1 MRRAWLPVAV
11 SAVAVACFAPPV
23 LAASAKLTPQQA
35 SADGFPYPSGI
46 DLPSSSAYHLA
57 PGVTP
62 TNFSE
67 LGDWTLSAT
76 PALNTLAD
84 TTVNEEANQL
94 CGIRG
99 ISVVDAYRVQPQGC
113 SAGQPVHTAFEV
125 STGNPDVRI
134 AFLDSGIEWN
144 NPSVMENVAD
154 KIWINTASVPAP
166 EHSLKT
172 PLSALPGGKT
182 CASLP
187 SARGGNY
194 NRLGNYWSNGHG
206 GDIGGDYDILHL
218 GVVNVLDWACDPR
231 VAAAIYPPSLNHG
244 LSCPGSTACK
254 INPHYHGAVISK
266 GDAFLTPEA
275 LIIAF
280 SDGIDHAHDGY
291 KSDIAGWNYVDD
303 NNDPFDD
310 VQYGHGGEEAGWE
323 GAEANTGSTVGTCP
337 NCLIMPLRV
346 GQSFVTDAN
355 LFAEAAV
362 YATDMGANVI
372 SEALGTYNAPYFARQ
387 AIVYA
392 YNHGTTVIASAAD
405 EAAEHHNEPG
415 TLPDTIVVNSI
426 TEPDFISGVGAT
438 NVPPSYLQLNG
449 CTNWGTRVDVSVES
463 PSCSSNATGLSGG
476 IAGLVISAAEDSI
489 AAGRMVPSNH
499 CKTVRGT
506 PCPLTPNEVQQ
517 LMASGDIA
525 GSTTVGMTGTS
536 NGTTPADEGDGG
548 QADEVNFAAQP
559 ESSCTQAALP
569 TCTDP
574 NLNMTFALDMLGG
587 VLGPLPDSFQYPA
600 RKGFNEFYGY
610 GRLNAYKAVDQAF
623 KGHIPPEA
631 AITSPQWFTQVDPGL
646 SSFSVDGYTNAR
658 GVPYTCQVDI
668 APGVEPNNKPATG
681 SSPGDFHQISSSWCN
696 GTTAHSGAYSG
707 LIANVSVPYLKS
719 LFPPGNPTSFYG
731 NENGGIPQDEFGRP
745 NTQPY
750 GFTIRVVVST
760 VSGMKMTG
768 EDRRQ
773 LFLHRDSQMLNGWP
787 KELLA
792 DGDSTPVLVDLEG
805 NDRNDLVIATGDG
818 KIYAFR
824 ADGSEAPGWP
834 VHTPQLP
841 LHLGEAGYRRG
852 GVDTD
857 HYCGVIG
864 GLAAGDLFDN
874 GETDIVAAD
883 QCGNVEAWSGQGQLI
898 FAAHADRD
906 FSGGPTDCATVASC
920 GADATRTGS
929 WDRTQDAFITAPVL
943 ANLKGGPGPLDIIA
957 AGEDRHV
964 YAWQPNGKPVAGFP
978 VLVEDPDKISSV
990 NPVSDEPT
998 FNLKK
1003 TGPNPGIEEDQ
1014 GKIIDTPAVAYIHGF
1029 DKPPVIYVG
1038 SNEEYSVD
1046 VGDEGPINAS
1056 YINSTS
1062 LGVIGATGLLSFA
1075 NGRAYAIRPTGGQM
1089 LCNGNSC
1096 HSTAFEPGW
1105 PVKIGIIDEG
1115 LLPDVGEGING
1126 SPVVAPLNCPDGGYG
1141 DKIAVSPDAGPAY
1154 MLNPNGTSCYGS
1166 FDGQYNTMATDITTG
1181 NGEKLDLPA
1190 FPAVG
1195 MPSFGTLND
1204 RTISLF
1210 DQGGGL
1216 IRALDVVVNG
1226 EQKGGQDFILGW
1238 DADSGKMNVGFPA
1251 VVNDLGFLTGETVG
1265 QITAQPGTQDVVAGT
1280 ASLDLDAFNE
1290 LGQPAS
1296 SAWPKL
1302 SGDWTIATPLL
1313 GSFGTLDYLPGS
1325 DRDVAA
1331 VTRSG
1336 TLSVYS
1342 TPAPACSPASWPN
1355 WHHDPSNSGDYQ
1367 RDGVPPGV
1375 PADLSLSGGVLRFV
1389 APGNQGECGTADA
1402 YQLVTS
1408 SQPITA
1414 GSFASARPLSGAPS
1428 PAAAG
1433 TVQTLTVPSGA
1444 ERYLALRAVGGQGE
1458 IGPIAELDTTGAVA
1472 GPAINPACVALAPIS
1487 GLTSVR
1493 AFPHELQIHGM
1504 AYDNSCG
1511 TARVRKVRIEISRGS
1526 FKLWGNA
1533 VLRSAAPGHAAYFTL
1548 TIRRTLTSGTYLVTS
1563 YATDAAGRTE
1573 IPMRFDTTLT
1583 HVR

>member
-1 MRRAWLPVAV
+1 MPLAA
-11 SAVAVACFAPPV
+11 AAACFV
-23 LAASAKLTPQQA
+23 LPASVQAAGTAALTPQQA
-35 SADGFPYPSGI
+35 SAEGFPYPSGI
-46 DLPSSSAYHLA
+46 DLPASSAYRLA

-67 LGDWTLSAT
+67 IGDWTLSGT

-84 TTVNEEANQL
+84 TTVNDETNQL

-99 ISVVDAYRVQPQGC
+99 ISVVDTYRVQPVGC
-113 SAGQPVHTAFEV
+113 AAGKPVQTAFQV
-125 STGNPDVRI
+125 STGNPDVKI

-144 NPSVMENVAD
+144 NPGVMENVSD

-172 PLSALPGGKT
+172 PLTALPNGYSCQT
-182 CASLP
+182 MSN
-187 SARGGNY
+187 ARGGNY

-206 GDIGGDYDILHL
+206 GDTGGDYDILHL

-231 VAAAIYPPSLNHG
+231 VAKAIYPPSLNPG
-244 LSCPGSTACK
+244 RSCPGSSACK
-254 INPHYHGAVISK
+254 VNPHYHGALIK
-266 GDAFLTPEA
+266 GVPMLTPEA

-291 KSDIAGWNYVDD
+291 KSDIAGWNYVDN

-337 NCLIMPLRV
+337 NCQLVPLRV
-346 GQSFVTDAN
+346 GESFVTDAN
-355 LFAEAAV
+355 NFAEAAL
-362 YATDMGANVI
+362 YATDQGANVI

-387 AIVYA
+387 AIKYA
-392 YNHGTTVIASAAD
+392 YDHGTVIIGSAAD
-405 EAAEHHNEPG
+405 EAAEHHNQPG
-415 TLPDTIVVNSI
+415 ALPDVIVVNSI
-426 TEPDFISGVGAT
+426 TEPDYLSGVGAT

-449 CTNWGTRVDVSVES
+449 CTNWGTRVDISVDS
-463 PSCSSNATGLSGG
+463 PACSSNATGLSGG
-476 IAGLVISAAEDSI
+476 VAGLVESAAEDAV
-489 AAGRMVPSNH
+489 AAGRLTPSNH

-506 PCPLTPNEVQQ
+506 PCPITPNEVQQ
-517 LMASGDIA
+517 LMASGNID
-525 GSTTVGMTGTS
+525 GDTTTGQS
-536 NGTTPADEGDGG
+536 SASSGVTPADEGDGG
-548 QADEVNFAAQP
+548 QADNVNFAAEP
-559 ESSCTQAALP
+559 ETSCTQAPLP

-610 GRLNAYKAVDQAF
+610 GRLNAYKSVEAAF
-623 KGHIPPEA
+623 DGHIPPEA
-631 AITSPQWFTQVDPGL
+631 SITSPNWFTQVSPQYQ
-646 SSFSVDGYTNAR
+646 SFRLTGYTDAR
-658 GVPYTCQVDI
+658 VAYTCQVDI
-668 APGVEPNNKPATG
+668 APGVEPNNLPATG
-681 SSPGDFHQISSSWCN
+681 QHPGDFHQISSSWCN
-696 GTTAHSGAYSG
+696 GSTVHSGSYNG
-707 LIANVSVPYLKS
+707 LLANVSIPYLKS
-719 LFPPGNPTSFYG
+719 LYPPGNPTSFYG

-750 GFTIRVVVST
+750 GFTVRVVVST
-760 VSGMKMTG
+760 ATGLRMTG

-787 KELLA
+787 KELQT
-792 DGDSTPVLVDLEG
+792 DGDSTPVLADIEG

-818 KIYAFR
+818 RIDAFR
-824 ADGSEAPGWP
+824 PDGSEAPGWP
-834 VHTPQLP
+834 VHTAQLP
-841 LHLGEAGYRRG
+841 LHLGEAAFRRG
-852 GVDTD
+852 AGVGTG

-874 GETDIVAAD
+874 GQTDIVEAD
-883 QCGNVEAWSGQGQLI
+883 QCGNVEAWNGQGQLV
-898 FAAHADRD
+898 FEAHANRD
-906 FSGGPTDCATVASC
+906 FSGGPTDCGTVASC
-920 GADATRTGS
+920 GADASRTGS

-943 ANLKGGPGPLDIIA
+943 ANLRGGAGPLDIIA

-964 YAWQPNGKPVAGFP
+964 YAWQPDGKPVAGFP
-978 VLVEDPDKISSV
+978 VLVEDPDKISSI

-1014 GKIIDTPAVAYIHGF
+1014 GKIIDTPAVAYVNGF

-1038 SNEEYSVD
+1038 TNEEYSVG

-1056 YINSTS
+1056 DINSTT

-1075 NGRAYAIRPTGGQM
+1075 NGRVYAIKSTGGKM
-1089 LCNGNSC
+1089 LCNGVSC
-1096 HSTAFEPGW
+1096 HSTAFVHGW

-1126 SPVVAPLNCPDGGYG
+1126 SPVVAPVDCPNGGYG

-1166 FDGQYNTMATDITTG
+1166 FDGQYNTMATDIATG

-1190 FPAVG
+1190 FAAVG
-1195 MPSFGTLND
+1195 MPAFGTLND
-1204 RTISLF
+1204 HTVSLF

-1238 DADSGKMNVGFPA
+1238 DADSGKMDVGYPA

-1265 QITAQPGTQDVVAGT
+1265 QITAQTGTQDVVAGT
-1280 ASLDLDAFNE
+1280 ASLDLEAFNQ

-1296 SAWPKL
+1296 PAWPKL
-1302 SGDWTIATPLL
+1302 TGDWTIATPLL
-1313 GSFGTLDYLPGS
+1313 GSFGTLDYLPGA
-1325 DRDVAA
+1325 DRDVVS

-1336 TLSVYS
+1336 TLSVYG
-1342 TPAPACSPASWPN
+1342 TPASACSPASWPN

-1375 PADLSLSGGVLRFV
+1375 PADLSLSGDVLHFV
-1389 APGNQGECGTADA
+1389 APGNQGECGRAVA

-1408 SQPITA
+1408 STPITA
-1414 GSFASARPLSGAPS
+1414 DGFTSARSLSGALA

-1433 TVQTLTVPSGA
+1433 LEQTLRLPAGA
-1444 ERYLALRAVGGQGE
+1444 ERYVALRAVGNQGQVGL
-1458 IGPIAELDTTGAVA
+1458 IAELDTAGAVA
-1472 GPAINPACVALAPIS
+1472 GAPAPDINCSAVAPVS
-1487 GLTSVR
+1487 GITSVR
-1493 AFPHELQIHGM
+1493 VFHHELQIRGK

-1511 TARVRKVRIEISRGS
+1511 TARVRKVRIELSRGGL
-1526 FKLWGNA
+1526 KLWANA
-1533 VLRSAAPGHAAYFTL
+1533 VLRSAAPGHAAYFRV
-1548 TIRRTLTSGTYLVTS
+1548 TIHRTLARGGYLVTS
-1563 YATDAAGRTE
+1563 YSTDAAGRTE
-1573 IPMRFDTTLT
+1573 IPMRFDTTL
-1583 HVR
+1583 VRVR